1 MSAAD
6 RMHWVIFAA
15 ALAAFLA
22 WPFGGFDSI
31 HGDNIC
37 QVAYWRVLLHPHL
50 VGAIGA
56 SSPKL
61 GITLVLGLTYDLS
74 DLLFH
79 STVLIRVVLAI
90 FAAFLVSS
98 TARIAGDLAGP
109 TAAVL
114 GAAYLVWG
122 TPMAEMFVG
131 GTSMVLF
138 LPLLLSGVRQFAQ
151 GRPTRGAALLGCS
164 SLFRIESIFVL
175 AWLSISEG
183 LFRRRWRLF
192 WTCVTI
198 MGAVSLA
205 VIGFNFALQGDL
217 SRFNAGGPQTGY
229 VFAPESSVRVRFTQA
244 LLFVYQSTRIVVFE
258 ECRWPYLAVAG
269 LGMLLLAR
277 QRRVYLAAVIGI
289 PLFLVTYL
297 VGSGDSSASRW
308 FEFLIPFVAAFG
320 VAGVVSA
327 VRILGRDVLS
337 PRVFRVTSRAAMCAA
352 ALLLAGVLVT
362 MVRTAGP
369 GWGRAP
375 FTVDA
380 LRFLREPLIPKGAGV
395 LIDDDITYG
404 IVIREPDFFRRVT
417 ALPYFNIKDDEWRRR
432 ILDDTDYIIVS
443 KREYPFYYLLY
454 DPVGRGNS
462 DPFRRAISQM
472 AAGAPSQRVYDR
484 QLVPIVNDK
493 RWLIVKVGHIERS

>member
-1 MSAAD
+1 MSATD
-6 RMHWVIFAA
+6 RMHWVVFAA
-15 ALAAFLA
+15 ALAAFLV

-79 STVLIRVVLAI
+79 SSVLIRAVLAI

-109 TAAVL
+109 TAAAL
-114 GAAYLVWG
+114 AAAYLVWG
-122 TPMAEMFVG
+122 TPMSEMFVG
-131 GTSMVLF
+131 GTSMVFF
-138 LPLLLSGVRQFAQ
+138 LPLFLAGVRQFAQ
-151 GRPTRGAALLGCS
+151 GRPTAGAGLLGCS

-175 AWLSISEG
+175 AWLTVSEG
-183 LFRRRWRLF
+183 LFGRRWRLF
-192 WTCVTI
+192 WTCVAI
-198 MGAVSLA
+198 MGAVCLA
-205 VIGFNFALQGDL
+205 VIWFNFALQGDL

-229 VFAPESSVRVRFTQA
+229 VVAAESSFRRRLARA
-244 LLFVYQSTRIVVFE
+244 LAFVYASPRTVIFE
-258 ECRWPYLAVAG
+258 ECRWPYLALPG

-277 QRRVYLAAVIGI
+277 QRRVYLAGVMGI
-289 PLFLVTYL
+289 PLFLVTY
-297 VGSGDSSASRW
+297 VVVSGDSASRW

-320 VAGVVSA
+320 VAGVVA
-327 VRILGRDVLS
+327 TVRIIGRDALS
-337 PRVFRVTSRAAMCAA
+337 ARVFRVTSRATMCAA

-375 FTVDA
+375 FTLDA
-380 LRFLREPLIPKGAGV
+380 IRFLNARQIPKGAAV

-417 ALPYFNIKDDEWRRR
+417 ALPYFNIKDDDWRRKV
-432 ILDDTDYIIVS
+432 LDDTDYIVVS
-443 KREYPFYYLLY
+443 KREYPLYYLLY
-454 DPVGRGNS
+454 DPVGRGDS

-472 AAGAPSQRVYDR
+472 AAGAPAQRVYDR
-484 QLVPIVNDK
+484 ELVPIVNNK
-493 RWLIVKVGHIERS
+493 RWLIVKVGRIERS

>member
-6 RMHWVIFAA
+6 RMHWVVFAA
-15 ALAAFLA
+15 ALAAFLV

-37 QVAYWRVLLHPHL
+37 QVAYWRVLFHPHL

-74 DLLFH
+74 DLLSH
-79 STVLIRVVLAI
+79 SAVMIRVVLAI

-109 TAAVL
+109 TAAAL
-114 GAAYLVWG
+114 SAAYLVWG
-122 TPMAEMFVG
+122 TPMAQMFVG
-131 GTSMVLF
+131 GTSMVFF
-138 LPLLLSGVRQFAQ
+138 LPFFLAGIRQFSQ
-151 GRPTRGAALLGCS
+151 GRPTSGAWLLGCS

-175 AWLSISEG
+175 AWLAVSEA
-183 LFRRRWRLF
+183 LYRRRWRLF
-192 WTCVTI
+192 LTCVAI

-205 VIGFNFALQGDL
+205 VLSFNFALQGDL

-229 VFAPESSVRVRFTQA
+229 VFASESSFQRRLGQA
-244 LLFVYQSTRIVVFE
+244 LLFVYESTRVVVFQ
-258 ECRWPYLAVAG
+258 ECRWPYLAVPG

-277 QRRVYLAAVIGI
+277 QRCVYLAAVAGI

-297 VGSGDSSASRW
+297 VVSGDSSASRW

-320 VAGVVSA
+320 VAGVVGA

-337 PRVFRVTSRAAMCAA
+337 ARVFRMTSRVAMCAA
-352 ALLLAGVLVT
+352 ALLLAGILVN

-369 GWGRAP
+369 GWGLAP

-380 LRFLREPLIPKGAGV
+380 RRFLNAPPIPRGAGV

-404 IVIREPDFFRRVT
+404 IVIRDPDFFRRVT
-417 ALPYFNIKDDEWRRR
+417 ALPYFNIKDDDWRRK
-432 ILDDTDYIIVS
+432 ILDDTDYIVVS
-443 KREYPFYYLLY
+443 KRGYPYYYLQY
-454 DPVGRGNS
+454 DPVGRGDN

-484 QLVPIVNDK
+484 ELFPIVNDK
-493 RWLIVKVGHIERS
+493 RWLVVKVGRLERG